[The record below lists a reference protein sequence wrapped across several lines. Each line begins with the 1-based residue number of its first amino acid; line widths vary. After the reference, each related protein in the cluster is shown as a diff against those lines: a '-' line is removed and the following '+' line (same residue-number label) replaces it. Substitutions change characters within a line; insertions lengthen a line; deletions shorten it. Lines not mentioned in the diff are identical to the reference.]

1 MKNAETA
8 VRWLRAWA
16 GELRGENVEVSVV
29 RRRVQQTIDQAHRA
43 AAGRRQRADEA
54 TRHYAEFLDQ
64 VAVPL
69 FRQVANVLKVQNYHF
84 TVFTPGGS
92 VRLMSD
98 RSAHDFIEVSLDTSG
113 NEPRMVGHVS
123 YERGRRVMDSERT
136 IGTAVEALTEED
148 LLDFVMDELGRFV
161 ER

>member
-1 MKNAETA
+1 MST
-8 VRWLRAWA
+8 
-16 GELRGENVEVSVV
+16 LRGENVEVSVV
-29 RRRVQQTIDQAHRA
+29 RRRVQQTIEQAHRA

-54 TRHYAEFLDQ
+54 AKHYAAFLDQ

-98 RSAHDFIEVSLDTSG
+98 RSANDFIEVSLDTSSH
-113 NEPRMVGHVS
+113 EPRIVGHVS
-123 YERGRRVMDSERT
+123 YERGRRVVDSERT
-136 IGTAVEALTEED
+136 IGTAVETLTED
-148 LLDFVMDELGRFV
+148 ALLDFLLEELGQFV